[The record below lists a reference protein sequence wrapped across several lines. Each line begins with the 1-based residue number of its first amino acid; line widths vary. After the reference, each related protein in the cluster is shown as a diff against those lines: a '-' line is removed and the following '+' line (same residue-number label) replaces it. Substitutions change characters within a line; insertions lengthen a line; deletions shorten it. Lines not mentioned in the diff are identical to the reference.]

1 MVSFI
6 VAMGNLEKKKKNKFF
21 IAFQN
26 VKKSVM
32 MVIKTKILQCAIR
45 MLSLWKHKTLMEMR
59 IWELWKT

>member
-45 MLSLWKHKTLMEMR
+45 MLSLWKDKTLMEMR